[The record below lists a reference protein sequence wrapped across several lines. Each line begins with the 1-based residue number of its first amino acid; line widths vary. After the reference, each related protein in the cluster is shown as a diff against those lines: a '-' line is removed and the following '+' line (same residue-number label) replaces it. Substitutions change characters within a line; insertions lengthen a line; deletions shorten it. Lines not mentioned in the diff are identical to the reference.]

1 MKIKLMEP
9 VTGPNGEKFSDEAEF
24 RQLSE
29 GDWFMAAH
37 GPQKWLRRDRSAD
50 KYIVLTPLP
59 PATKVERIKVESKY
73 VIAKYFAEDMRIDEW
88 PSRTDFRGAVY
99 IHPLGNEVV
108 TAFTH
113 PIFVR
118 QSSLGVRGD
127 CDFAFTMV
135 RDKIFDTML
144 WPSFIEVER

>member
-9 VTGPNGEKFSDEAEF
+9 VTGPNGEKFSDEAETKYAKAGEWV
-24 RQLSE
+24 LSGGRPYQE
-29 GDWFMAAH
+29 TERHAGMVE
-37 GPQKWLRRDRSAD
+37 R
-50 KYIVLTPLP
+50 IVLTPLP
-59 PATKVERIKVESKY
+59 PATKVERIKVLPSSWKSFLADGR
-73 VIAKYFAEDMRIDEW
+73 VIGEW
-88 PSRTDFRGAVY
+88 PTHADFRGAVY